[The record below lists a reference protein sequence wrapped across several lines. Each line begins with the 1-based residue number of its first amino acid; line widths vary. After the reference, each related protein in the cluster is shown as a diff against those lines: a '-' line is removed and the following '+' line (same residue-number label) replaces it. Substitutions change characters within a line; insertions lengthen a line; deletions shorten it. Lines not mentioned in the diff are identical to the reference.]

1 MSERDLFDA
10 LLAGW
15 LALAAAT
22 ITTLML
28 FVVAPY
34 GRHARKGWGPSI
46 DNRLAWV
53 VMETPAPL
61 VFAACF
67 VGGAHRD
74 TLAAWVFLLQWEAHY
89 IHRAFIY
96 PFGLRGTGKRMPVL
110 ITGMA
115 FLFNGVNGYLNGRYL
130 FAFSGGY
137 AATWLTDPRFVV
149 GVGLFLGGY
158 LINRKADHTLRGL
171 RQPGESGYAIPCG
184 GLYEWISCPNYL
196 GEIIEWFGWAV
207 ATWSPAGLGF
217 AVWVAANLVPRAR
230 AHHVWYRERFEDY
243 PPARKA
249 LVPGLW

>member
-1 MSERDLFDA
+1 MSERDLFEA
-10 LLAGW
+10 LLTSW
-15 LALAAAT
+15 LALAAVA

-53 VMETPAPL
+53 VMEAPAPL

-67 VGGAHRD
+67 VVGAHRD
-74 TLAAWVFLLQWEAHY
+74 TLPAWVFLLLWEAHY

-96 PFGLRGTGKRMPVL
+96 PFGLRGTGKRMPVFVA
-110 ITGMA
+110 GMA
-115 FLFNGVNGYLNGRYL
+115 LLFNGVNGYLNGRHL
-130 FAFSGGY
+130 FAFSDGY
-137 AATWLTDPRFVV
+137 AATWLADPRFIV
-149 GVGLFLGGY
+149 GVGLFLAGY

-171 RQPGESGYAIPCG
+171 RQPGESGYAIPHG

-196 GEIIEWFGWAV
+196 GEIIEWFGWAM
-207 ATWSPAGLGF
+207 ATWSLAGLGF
-217 AVWVAANLVPRAR
+217 AVWVLANLMPRAR
-230 AHHVWYRERFEDY
+230 AHHLWYRERFKDY

>member
-1 MSERDLFDA
+1 MSERDLFEA
-10 LLAGW
+10 LLTSW
-15 LALAAAT
+15 LALAAVA

-53 VMETPAPL
+53 VMEAPAPL
-61 VFAACF
+61 VFTACF
-67 VGGAHRD
+67 VVGTHRD
-74 TLAAWVFLLQWEAHY
+74 TLAAWVFLLLWEAHY

-96 PFGLRGTGKRMPVL
+96 PFGLRGVGKRMPVL
-110 ITGMA
+110 ISGMA
-115 FLFNGVNGYLNGRYL
+115 LLFNGVNGYLNGRYL

-137 AATWLTDPRFVV
+137 TATWLADPRFVV
-149 GVGLFLGGY
+149 GVGLFLAGTI
-158 LINRKADHTLRGL
+158 INRKADHSLRDL
-171 RQPGESGYAIPCG
+171 RQPGESGYAIPRG
-184 GLYEWISCPNYL
+184 GLYEWVSCPNYL

-207 ATWSPAGLGF
+207 ATWSLAGLGF
-217 AVWVAANLVPRAR
+217 AVWVLANLVPRAR
-230 AHHVWYRERFEDY
+230 AHHLWYRERFEDY